1 VTESKLRI
9 AGAQIAVTNDV
20 AANEE
25 RIVRAIQQAA
35 EHEADFLL
43 TPEGS
48 LSGYRADFD
57 RSLVADAVESVA
69 EAARNAG
76 VGLALGTCYKELEGE
91 TEYCYNQIRIYTP
104 EGDYLG
110 YHAKILRCSPLD
122 HPGTGEM
129 RSYVEGTL
137 RTFEHRGMRFG
148 ALICNDLWATP
159 GWTTMPNPYLP
170 WQLKRLGAQVI
181 LHAINSGTD
190 RRARPFH
197 ESSVALW
204 CFKLGIHIVE
214 VNACKGDLPVNA
226 RSGVV
231 GPDGEWLVMAP
242 DVGEAQFVC
251 DIPLGQRP
259 ARA

>member
-1 VTESKLRI
+1 MTERKLRI
-9 AGAQIAVTNDV
+9 AGAQITVTNDV
-20 AANEE
+20 AANEQ
-25 RIVRAIQQAA
+25 RIRRAIEQAGA
-35 EHEADFLL
+35 DEADFLL

-57 RSLVADAVESVA
+57 RVEVAEATERVA
-69 EAARNAG
+69 EAARHAG
-76 VGLALGTCYKELEGE
+76 VGLALGTCYKEVLGDAEH
-91 TEYCYNQIRIYTP
+91 CYNQVRIYTP
-104 EGDYLG
+104 QGDYLG
-110 YHAKILRCSPLD
+110 YHAKILRCSRLE

-129 RSYVEGTL
+129 KNYVEGTL
-137 RTFEHRGMRFG
+137 RTFESGGIRFG

-170 WQLKRLGAQVI
+170 WQLKRLGAEVI

-190 RRARPFH
+190 LHNRPFH

-214 VNACKGDLPVNA
+214 VNAAKGEQQVNA

-231 GPDGEWLVMAP
+231 GPDWEWLTMAA

-251 DIPLGQRP
+251 DIVLE
-259 ARA
+259 